1 MAPTRATADNIDGN
15 TYHTALECCLFGID
29 EATPFRSGFNNDC
42 GQEQL
47 QNIFGINV
55 ETWLFINIWG
65 IAISI
70 KFFLFKAY
78 G

>member
-55 ETWLFINIWG
+55 ET
-65 IAISI
+65 
-70 KFFLFKAY
+70 
-78 G
+78 